1 MPGGSQVGSLKKRPV
16 VVHALLHVAEH
27 VAGSV
32 RRRGIGSDADIGA
45 RIQEL
50 RHRATTENRSDR
62 ARVVGNARACIGDD
76 ADLLRGQVGG
86 MRQEGIR
93 AKNAEFLR
101 VGDAALVV
109 SVLREDEAALTGE
122 VAPS

>member
-1 MPGGSQVGSLKKRPV
+1 M
-16 VVHALLHVAEH
+16 HALLHVAEH
-27 VAGSV
+27 VAGSIG
-32 RRRGIGSDADIGA
+32 RGGIGSDAHIGA
-45 RIQEL
+45 RIEEF

-62 ARVVGNARACIGDD
+62 ARIMGDARACIGDD
-76 ADLLRGQVGG
+76 ADLVRGQVGG

-122 VAPS
+122 ARAP